1 MINIEEVTLELTPI
15 STIILILAFC
25 CYIYIR
31 RRMPDTKR
39 DDILTTL
46 INIIL
51 KLFS

>member
-1 MINIEEVTLELTPI
+1 MIHIDQVTLELSPL

-25 CYIYIR
+25 CYIYIK

-51 KLFS
+51 KLFN